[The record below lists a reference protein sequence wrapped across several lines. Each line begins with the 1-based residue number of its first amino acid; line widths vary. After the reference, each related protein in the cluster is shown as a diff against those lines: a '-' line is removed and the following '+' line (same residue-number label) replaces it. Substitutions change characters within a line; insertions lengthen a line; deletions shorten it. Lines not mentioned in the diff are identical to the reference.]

1 MDVEMSESE
10 SVQGEKKLEC
20 EIENQL
26 KISQEFF
33 EKKMDDKDVNVSELL
48 NIILDIVDFY
58 LDILIDFVD
67 DGLINEIVKKVEN
80 EDRMIFCIEKFIEL
94 MIFVI
99 SFGQILEFLVVYL
112 VCVFVRFVDMEYVLV
127 GENDVG
133 LELVKEV

>member
-1 MDVEMSESE
+1 
-10 SVQGEKKLEC
+10 
-20 EIENQL
+20 
-26 KISQEFF
+26 
-33 EKKMDDKDVNVSELL
+33 MDDKDVNVSELL

-99 SFGQILEFLVVYL
+99 SFG
-112 VCVFVRFVDMEYVLV
+112 
-127 GENDVG
+127 
-133 LELVKEV
+133 

>member
-1 MDVEMSESE
+1 M
-10 SVQGEKKLEC
+10 EC

-26 KISQEFF
+26 KISQEFL

-127 GENDVG
+127 EENDVG

>member
-1 MDVEMSESE
+1 
-10 SVQGEKKLEC
+10 
-20 EIENQL
+20 
-26 KISQEFF
+26 
-33 EKKMDDKDVNVSELL
+33 MDDKDVNVSELL

-127 GENDVG
+127 EENDVG

>member
-10 SVQGEKKLEC
+10 SVQGEKKMEC

-26 KISQEFF
+26 KISREFF

-127 GENDVG
+127 EENDVG

>member
-10 SVQGEKKLEC
+10 SVQGEKKMEC

-127 GENDVG
+127 GEIDVG

>member
-10 SVQGEKKLEC
+10 SVQGEKKMEC

-127 GENDVG
+127 GESDVG

>member
-10 SVQGEKKLEC
+10 SVQGEKKMEC

-127 GENDVG
+127 EENDVG

>member
-10 SVQGEKKLEC
+10 SVQGEKKMEC

-33 EKKMDDKDVNVSELL
+33 KKKMDDKDVNVSELL

>member
-10 SVQGEKKLEC
+10 SVQGEKKMEC

>member
-10 SVQGEKKLEC
+10 SVQGEKKMEC

-112 VCVFVRFVDMEYVLV
+112 VCVFVCFVDMEYVLV

>member
-1 MDVEMSESE
+1 M
-10 SVQGEKKLEC
+10 EC